1 MKFKII
7 LLFIVVSNVVFAAD
21 NDRFKIRNLDMN
33 SEESDIAP
41 VYFNGRVVY
50 ASSRDLNTEVKRVW
64 SRTNLGYYDL
74 YIGDPGGAGELIKTR
89 YFNRKLNMKYN
100 EGPLSF
106 NRDGDF
112 MAFTQNY
119 YESKKIMKLKI
130 MTSSLQDG
138 KWDEPIH
145 VPFNN
150 PDYSVGHP
158 ALNHDATVMYFASDM
173 PGGYGG
179 TDIYKVTRNDD
190 GTWGRPQNM
199 GDKINTSGNEMFPFI
214 HRDGLLFFSSD
225 GHPGMGGLDIFVA
238 HVSRGVGEVEH
249 LDAPVNS
256 AADDFSFIL
265 SSDQYSGYF
274 SSNRDEGKGSD
285 DIYSFTNNKKFIN
298 IAFLKGL
305 VADNSGEFIQNA
317 KVSLMDAEGAE
328 VGVLDSDGKGTFNF
342 DLDPN
347 KPYQLVVQKDGY
359 FPKIQNISELAVSD
373 ERSLNIT
380 LDKDPSISLLG
391 VVTDKKTGSPVSN
404 AKVKLI
410 DIDNGTEE
418 VMIANSNG
426 IFTKKLEEKRL
437 NEKINYNLRIEAE
450 GYLSVSVNYNRL
462 LDKEGQYDLNVEV
475 DLMLEKIKV
484 GETKLEDIVEVNAI
498 FWDLGS
504 FKVRPDAALE
514 LDKIVEAMNNNP
526 NVHIELG
533 SHTDSRG
540 SDKQNLQLS
549 DQRAKAASEYIKSKI
564 TNPERITYRGY
575 GETQLKNKCK
585 DGVKCSEEE
594 HQENRRTEFR
604 ITKF

>member
-21 NDRFKIRNLDMN
+21 NDRFKVRNLEMN

-41 VYFNGRVVY
+41 VYYNGRVVY

-359 FPKIQNISELAVSD
+359 FPKIQNISELAVSE

-410 DIDNGTEE
+410 DIDSGTEE

-475 DLMLEKIKV
+475 DLKLEKIKI

>member
-1 MKFKII
+1 MKYSII
-7 LLFIVVSNVVFAAD
+7 LLLLVVANTVFAGD
-21 NDRFKIRNLDMN
+21 NDRFKVRNLQMN

-41 VYFNGRVVY
+41 VYYNGRVVY
-50 ASSRDLNTEVKRVW
+50 SSSRDLNTEVKRIW
-64 SRTNLGYYDL
+64 EKSNLGYYDL

-89 YFNRKLNMKYN
+89 YFDRKLNKKYN

-119 YESKKIMKLKI
+119 YESKKILKLKI
-130 MTSSLQDG
+130 MTSSNVDG
-138 KWDEPIH
+138 KWDDPIH

-158 ALNHDATVMYFASDM
+158 ALNHDATIMYFVSDM

-179 TDIYKVTRNDD
+179 TDIYKVSRNED

-199 GDKINTSGNEMFPFI
+199 GDKINTPGNEMFPFI

-225 GHPGMGGLDIFVA
+225 GHAGLGGLDVFMA
-238 HVSRGVGEVEH
+238 HVNRGVGEIEH
-249 LDAPVNS
+249 LEAPVNS
-256 AADDFSFIL
+256 SADDFSFIL

-274 SSNRDEGKGSD
+274 SSNREEGNGSD

-305 VADNSGEFIQNA
+305 VADRDGNSLQNA
-317 KVSLMDAEGAE
+317 KVALMDAEGAE
-328 VGVLDSDGKGTFNF
+328 VGVFDSDGKGSFNF

-347 KPYQLVVQKDGY
+347 KPYQLVVQKEGY
-359 FPKIQNISELAVSD
+359 YSKTMDIADLAVSE
-373 ERSLNIT
+373 ERNVNVV
-380 LDKDPSISLLG
+380 LDKDPVISLLG
-391 VVTDKKTGSPVSN
+391 VITDKKTGAPIPG

-410 DIDNGTEE
+410 DNTSGTDEDMTSNANG
-418 VMIANSNG
+418 M
-426 IFTKKLEEKRL
+426 FTKKLEEKRL
-437 NEKINYNLRIEAE
+437 NERINYNLRVEAE
-450 GYLSVSVNYNRL
+450 GYLSVSVNYSRV
-462 LDKEGQYDLNVEV
+462 LDREGQYDVNAEV
-475 DLMLEKIKV
+475 DLKLEKVTV
-484 GETKLEDIVEVNAI
+484 GQTKLEDIVDVNAI

-504 FKVRPDAALE
+504 YQVRPDAAIE
-514 LDKIVEAMNNNP
+514 LDKIVQAMENNS

-540 SDKQNLQLS
+540 SDKANAQLS
-549 DQRAKAASEYIKSKI
+549 EQRAKAAAEYIKSKI
-564 TNPERITYRGY
+564 TNPDRITFKGY
-575 GETQLKNKCK
+575 GETRLINKCK
-585 DGVKCSEEE
+585 DGVNCSEAE
-594 HQENRRTEFR
+594 HQANRRTEFK